1 MRTLLSSKNKVGK
14 VSSTTSKSTLKTKAT
29 NKVLLT
35 NKFTAERGG
44 SDRIS

>member
-1 MRTLLSSKNKVGK
+1 MRIPLSSKNKVGK
-14 VSSTTSKSTLKTKAT
+14 VSSTTSKNTLKTKAT

-44 SDRIS
+44 RDRIS

>member
-1 MRTLLSSKNKVGK
+1 MRIPLSSKNKVGK

-35 NKFTAERGG
+35 DKFSAERGG
-44 SDRIS
+44 SGRIS